1 MKFRI
6 LEEKQ
11 MRDIGF
17 TDHVESKWYFVK
29 SIQPNITFNLTI
41 HKNSLKGEIDVLDES
56 LLQPYDYQYDMKA
69 YTREKLEF
77 PHVTHEKVQ
86 EIMAN
91 FIEQGIITEYKMGSY
106 I

>member
-1 MKFRI
+1 MSFHI

-17 TDHVESKWYFVK
+17 TDHVKSKWYLVK
-29 SIQPNITFNLTI
+29 TIQPNITFNLTI
-41 HKNSLKGEIDVLDES
+41 HKNSLKGEIDVLNERC
-56 LLQPYDYQYDMKA
+56 LQPYDYQYYMNA

-77 PHVTHEKVQ
+77 PHIIHDKVQ
-86 EIMAN
+86 EIMYYL
-91 FIEQGIITEYKMGSY
+91 IEEGIISDYTLGSY

>member
-1 MKFRI
+1 MKFHI
-6 LEEKQ
+6 LEHKQ

-17 TDHVESKWYFVK
+17 TDHVKTKWYFIK

-41 HKNSLKGEIDVLDES
+41 HKDSLKSEIDVLDERY
-56 LLQPYDYQYDMKA
+56 LQPFDYQYYMEA
-69 YTREKLEF
+69 YTREQLEF
-77 PHVTHEKVQ
+77 PYIIHDKVQ

-91 FIEQGIITEYKMGSY
+91 FIEQGIITEYEMGSY